1 MKEISVNFDEKR
13 KSQMGIKSVGSI
25 IKQGNLTSAYDI
37 AKAVKGPK
45 EMDCLERPWLRG
57 DLSLFL
63 GAPGI
68 GKTSTMLWIFKH
80 ILLNNPDGC
89 VVMVSLEMT
98 AGEII
103 EKWLLATK
111 DCPEISD
118 RFYIVENYNKDG
130 TSKALTA
137 TLIKHELRKIKETL
151 NTTIIATFID
161 HLHQVNINGAVDY
174 NPVVDLFKTLAVEI
188 DTHVFLASQT
198 TKGKAGKGDTPISRD
213 GAFGTSKAEWLSTNI
228 ITIFQP
234 LIRVQKET
242 DLPILA
248 FAYQK
253 IRYKNKKDKLKEGM
267 NYLLYFEHESQNLR
281 ELKRQE
287 KADFGMYYEKVLEL
301 MQNEEKFKSYQFDLS
316 ETIVGRDGK
325 EVRLDKIIGGSKPNS
340 EDL

>member
-1 MKEISVNFDEKR
+1 MEGSVNFTEKR
-13 KSQMGIKSVGSI
+13 KAQLGIKSVGDMLS
-25 IKQGNLTSAYDI
+25 KGNIGSKVDP
-37 AKAVKGPK
+37 AKFVRGPK
-45 EMDCLERPWLRG
+45 IMDCLVRPWTRG
-57 DLSLFL
+57 DLSLLL

-80 ILLNNPDGC
+80 ILLNNPEGV

-98 AGEII
+98 ASEII
-103 EKWLLATK
+103 EKWILATK
-111 DCPEISD
+111 NHPEISD
-118 RFYIVENYNKDG
+118 RFYIIENYNEDG

-137 TLIKHELRKIKETL
+137 KGIKHEVQKIKEVL

-161 HLHQVNINGAVDY
+161 HLHQCNINGALDY
-174 NPVVDLFKTLAVEI
+174 NPVVDLIKEMAVEI

-234 LIRVQKET
+234 LIRVQKEA

-253 IRYKNKKDKLKEGM
+253 IRYKNKADKLKEAM
-267 NYLLYFEHESQNLR
+267 NYLLYFDHDSQDLR
-281 ELKRQE
+281 ELTRQE
-287 KADFGMYYEKVLEL
+287 KADFSMYYERVLEL
-301 MQNEEKFKSYQFDLS
+301 MQNEEKFKSFQFDVS
-316 ETIVGRDGK
+316 ETVVGKDGR
-325 EVRLDKIIGGSKPNS
+325 EVKLTKIIGGSNPG
-340 EDL
+340 EL